1 MILPTSFIIMNIR
14 LLITFALVVATF
26 AACSSD
32 SSEGGN
38 ADAGAGTPVAGE
50 WVVIHELSD
59 IEGLNPIITNDAA
72 ARAICDRVFE
82 KLLEQDFETTDLIPS
97 LAEARPVV
105 SDDHLKYTFTL
116 REGATFSDG
125 KPLTSADVVFSMKVI
140 KNPLIID
147 AAPLRNYYNAVKSVS
162 APDSR
167 TIVFEMSEPYFL
179 AEYFLGGMYV
189 LPKHIFDAK
198 NLSDGFSIAE
208 TNDMTKA
215 TSSPNPAMKELAEW
229 FNKAETKLSVSLNV
243 GSGPYIFEE
252 WSTGQRIVIKRNDKW
267 WNAGKDKWNPAWP
280 EKIIYKI
287 VNDRS
292 SAVVAVKNQEI
303 DFMEYVPPAKFTEE
317 IDTNVLTYLA
327 KYPYESHSYNY
338 IGWNGA
344 RSVLSDKRTRKALS
358 HLVDRPALINQIVRG
373 LAVPVNSP
381 VYQQRPEYDNSIVS
395 IDFNPGKAKA
405 LLAEAGWSD
414 SNGDGILDR
423 QRNGKREDLS
433 FTFLLNAGNEM
444 REQIAL
450 ILTQEFRKVGIDA
463 RIKKLEWAIFLQN
476 LRGRQFD
483 AYIGGWVNDPIPTD
497 PYQIW
502 HSSQADNQGSNYVA
516 FRNERADWLMEN
528 NRTEFDEAKRIAY
541 MREFQQIVFDEQPY
555 TFLWAPLYPSVRN
568 KRLQNVRY
576 SFVRPGY
583 NPTQWWVPR
592 SQWKNAPTQ

>member
-1 MILPTSFIIMNIR
+1 MKRCWSLFSLFSA
-14 LLITFALVVATF
+14 LLIT
-26 AACSSD
+26 ACSSD
-32 SSEGGN
+32 DSSGGSDS
-38 ADAGAGTPVAGE
+38 AAAGSPVAGE
-50 WVVIHELSD
+50 WIVIHELSD

-72 ARAICDRVFE
+72 ARAISDRVFE
-82 KLLEQDFETTDLIPS
+82 KLLDQDFETTELIPS

-105 SDDHLKYTFTL
+105 SADHLTYTFTL
-116 REGATFSDG
+116 REGITFSDG

-140 KNPLIID
+140 KNPLVID
-147 AAPLRNYYNAVKSVS
+147 AAPLRNYYNAVKDVR
-162 APDSR
+162 ATNAR

-179 AEYFLGGMYV
+179 AEYFLGGVYV
-189 LPKHIFDAK
+189 LPKHVFDPK
-198 NLSDGFSIAE
+198 NLSDRYTFAE
-208 TNDMTKA
+208 TNDIDKA
-215 TSSPNPAMKELAEW
+215 QSSPNPAMKELADW
-229 FNKAETKLSVSLNV
+229 FNRAETKLSISLNI

-252 WSTGQRIVIKRNDKW
+252 WSTGQRIVIRRNNSW
-267 WNAGKDKWNPAWP
+267 WNAGNDKWNPAWP
-280 EKIIYKI
+280 EKLVYKI

-317 IDTNVLTYLA
+317 VDTTALTYLA
-327 KYPYESHSYNY
+327 KHPYESHSYTY

-358 HLVDRPALINQIVRG
+358 HLVDRPALINQIMRG

-381 VYQQRPEYDNSIVS
+381 VYPQRPEYDNSIVP
-395 IDFNPGKAKA
+395 IDYNPTKAKA
-405 LLAEAGWSD
+405 LLVEAGWSD

-423 QRNGKREDLS
+423 QRDGKRENLT

-463 RIKKLEWAIFLQN
+463 KIKKLEWAIFLQN

-502 HSSQADNQGSNYVA
+502 HSSQADNQGSNYVS
-516 FRNERADWLMEN
+516 FRNQRADWLMEN
-528 NRTEFDEAKRIAY
+528 NRLEFDESKRIAY
-541 MREFQQIVFDEQPY
+541 MKEFQQIIYDEQPY
-555 TFLWAPLYPSVRN
+555 TFLWSPLYPAVYN
-568 KRLQNVRY
+568 KRLQNVRF

-592 SQWKNAPTQ
+592 SLWKNAPTQ